1 MSTRGV
7 FIIRKDGMDKGQRIS
22 CDVYPGGAGQDV
34 IDLVKTTDLSVLY
47 ELMTEYD
54 DMDIPEDEGSDIGEP
69 EPFSYDSCML
79 SVKRKLPL
87 PVSTSALEY
96 IKNSLFCEYAYVI
109 DLDQNQLLFFVGFQ
123 KQPQESNPY
132 GTEALVP
139 YGQKTEYYP
148 CRMVSVFELEYICQA
163 CAGHIVHEMEKATKA
178 KGNIRW
184 YRTEDLTADDRQ
196 HAEFTLERRLLKDEL
211 QDLGQRMIRAAD
223 AIANCDPVSKRRLR
237 KTKCIIIQ
245 VREAAK
251 RLEEQIE
258 IMQ

>member
-22 CDVYPGGAGQDV
+22 CDAYPCGAGQDV

-54 DMDIPEDEGSDIGEP
+54 DMDIPGDESSDIRAP

-87 PVSTSALEY
+87 PVSTSAPEY
-96 IKNSLFCEYAYVI
+96 IKDSLFCEYAYVI
-109 DLDQNQLLFFVGFQ
+109 DLDQNELLFFVGFQ
-123 KQPQESNPY
+123 RQPQERNPY
-132 GTEALVP
+132 GTKALVP
-139 YGQKTEYYP
+139 YGQKAEYYP
-148 CRMVSVFELEYICQA
+148 CRIVSVFELEYIRQA
-163 CAGHIVHEMEKATKA
+163 CADHIVREMEKATKV
-178 KGNIRW
+178 KGNILR
-184 YRTEDLTADDRQ
+184 YSTEDLTTDDRQ
-196 HAEFTLERRLLKDEL
+196 HEDFTLERWFLKDEL
-211 QDLGQRMIRAAD
+211 QNLGQKMIRAAD
-223 AIANCDPVSKRRLR
+223 AIVNCDPVSKRRLR
-237 KTKCIIIQ
+237 KTKCIYIQ
-245 VREAAK
+245 MREAAK